1 MDQLL
6 FLLILIALIWMI
18 FKVSRW
24 IWCIAS
30 FVIVLVV
37 IWYFRETINSSLT
50 QYSEWISNPEI
61 RANVQQFLQ
70 TFFEKL
76 NQFGQTVTNLIQ

>member
-24 IWCIAS
+24 IWRIAS
-30 FVIVLVV
+30 FLILLIV

-50 QYSEWISNPEI
+50 HYSEWIPNPEI
-61 RANVQQFLQ
+61 RATVQQFLQ

>member
-24 IWCIAS
+24 IWRIAS
-30 FVIVLVV
+30 FVILLVV
-37 IWYFRETINSSLT
+37 IWYFRETINSYLT
-50 QYSEWISNPEI
+50 QYSEWIPNPEI

>member
-1 MDQLL
+1 MNQLL
-6 FLLILIALIWMI
+6 FLLILIALIWLI

-24 IWCIAS
+24 IWRIAS
-30 FVIVLVV
+30 FVILLIV

-50 QYSEWISNPEI
+50 QYSEWIPNPEI